1 MAQLNEKLVHN
12 LWAKAKPLAKQHPSH
27 AITKSS
33 KAQSATAS
41 PPPPRNIVTRSTAA
55 SRASSK
61 AARVVP
67 SSSDRKP
74 SKKKAK
80 TSTKPKSNNKA
91 QLELANKGVV
101 PFLLGKST
109 HPSFSVIGNA
119 QEALRQSDAFHAVA
133 PDVHPPLHHTA
144 PPRWCRRPADSDDDQ
159 DQHNAAEPGGHVRGG
174 GLLSVDTTS
183 SGGRGDTK
191 PTKASFLHTL
201 NKAIQSVD
209 AEFHHLN
216 ARYKGLVGTVDSPGV
231 GKTLERTIDELET
244 KGEQL
249 FLLKQLHAQASKSSI
264 FASRT
269 VLHSPDAAAKKAAA
283 LRVLHEYRT
292 LDREIKTRSC
302 TS

>member
-1 MAQLNEKLVHN
+1 
-12 LWAKAKPLAKQHPSH
+12 
-27 AITKSS
+27 
-33 KAQSATAS
+33 
-41 PPPPRNIVTRSTAA
+41 
-55 SRASSK
+55 
-61 AARVVP
+61 P

-80 TSTKPKSNNKA
+80 TSTKPKPNNKA

-109 HPSFSVIGNA
+109 HRSFSVIGNA

-144 PPRWCRRPADSDDDQ
+144 PPTWCRRPADSDDDQ

-183 SGGRGDTK
+183 SGARGDTK

-216 ARYKGLVGTVDSPGV
+216 ARYKPLERCLLVLLLLVHTYEYKGLVGTVDSPGV

-264 FASRT
+264 FASRS

-292 LDREIKTRSC
+292 LDREIKTRSSC